1 MMSRLSL
8 IVCFLMAA
16 SATAFA
22 PATTHPQFQRARLIS
37 GSTVLLRP
45 RYMSSNDDDSNS
57 KAPASKAPQG
67 TFYDDEVRVCVR
79 CVVWMNLY
87 CLPSLSLIC
96 EFALIHIQVN
106 PDSYAPKVG
115 ISDSMR
121 DRLKREASR
130 GLDSEQKQPNII
142 LYISVIVA
150 ILVAA
155 AGSGILY

>member
-1 MMSRLSL
+1 M
-8 IVCFLMAA
+8 
-16 SATAFA
+16 
-22 PATTHPQFQRARLIS
+22 
-37 GSTVLLRP
+37 STVV
-45 RYMSSNDDDSNS
+45 
-57 KAPASKAPQG
+57 
-67 TFYDDEVRVCVR
+67 VR
-79 CVVWMNLY
+79 MNLY
-87 CLPSLSLIC
+87 CLPSLSLIF

-130 GLDSEQKQPNII
+130 GLDSEQKQTNII